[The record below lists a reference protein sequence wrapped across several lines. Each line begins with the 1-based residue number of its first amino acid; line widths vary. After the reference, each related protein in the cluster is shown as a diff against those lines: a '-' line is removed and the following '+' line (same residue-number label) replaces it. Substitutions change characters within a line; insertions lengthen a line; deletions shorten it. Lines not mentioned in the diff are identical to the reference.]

1 MDSNNDSGMSYLDIC
16 RTQIPTDEG
25 RRARAYKDSM
35 GILSGGIGR
44 NLEGVSFTDGE
55 IALMFAN
62 DLERA
67 DFAAR
72 TLFPSFGTLSENR
85 KAAIV
90 NMAFNLGQ
98 ERLSEFHH
106 MRDAVTAEDFDAA
119 ADAMADSLWA
129 KQVGARA
136 LRLEKMIRE
145 G

>member
-1 MDSNNDSGMSYLDIC
+1 MSHLDIC
-16 RTQIPTDEG
+16 RVQLPLDEG
-25 RRARAYKDSM
+25 RRVKAYKDSM

-44 NLEGVSFTDGE
+44 NLQDVEFTDSE

-72 TLFPSFGTLSENR
+72 ALFPSFGMLSDNR
-85 KAAIV
+85 RAALV
-90 NMAFNLGQ
+90 NMAFNMGQ

-106 MRDAVTAEDFDAA
+106 MRDAIESGDFDAA
-119 ADAMADSLWA
+119 ADAMIDSLWA

-136 LRLEKMIRE
+136 ARLEKMMRE